1 MKLNPQRLDH
11 RNDRLLLIFA
21 RNPEPGK
28 CKTRL
33 AEDIGDEAALEIYR
47 FLLRHTA
54 SMTSELPVDKR
65 VCYADAIWENDIW
78 DPRIY
83 QKRLQRGNDLGQR
96 MHLSFQE
103 GFADGYR
110 KVIIIG
116 TDLYDLDQADLEQA
130 FKALDNADYVL
141 GPARDGGYYLLGMK
155 RPDELIF
162 RNKSWGSDR
171 VLSQTLEDLRDEK
184 VVLLPEKNDIDV
196 LDDIR
201 DNPVF
206 DQFLKHL

>member
-1 MKLNPQRLDH
+1 LKLNPQRLDH

-54 SMTSELPVDKR
+54 SVTSELPVDKR

-116 TDLYDLDQADLEQA
+116 TDLYDLDQADLEEA
-130 FKALDNADYVL
+130 FKYLDNADYVL

-171 VLSQTLEDLRDEK
+171 VLSQTLEDLGDEK

>member
-54 SMTSELPVDKR
+54 SVTSELPVDKR

-116 TDLYDLDQADLEQA
+116 TDLYDLDQADLEEA
-130 FKALDNADYVL
+130 FKYLDNADYVL

-171 VLSQTLEDLRDEK
+171 VLSQTLEDLGDEK

-196 LDDIR
+196 LEDIR

>member
-1 MKLNPQRLDH
+1 MDH

-54 SMTSELPVDKR
+54 SVTSELPVDKR

-116 TDLYDLDQADLEQA
+116 TDLYDLDQADLEEA
-130 FKALDNADYVL
+130 FKYLDNADYVL

-171 VLSQTLEDLRDEK
+171 VLSQTLEDLGDEK

>member
-54 SMTSELPVDKR
+54 SVTSELPVDKR

-116 TDLYDLDQADLEQA
+116 TDLYDLDQADLEEA
-130 FKALDNADYVL
+130 FKYLDNADYVL

-171 VLSQTLEDLRDEK
+171 VLSQTLEDLGDEK

>member
-1 MKLNPQRLDH
+1 MDH

-54 SMTSELPVDKR
+54 SVTSELPVDKR

-116 TDLYDLDQADLEQA
+116 TDLYDLDQADLEEA
-130 FKALDNADYVL
+130 FKYLDNADYVL

-171 VLSQTLEDLRDEK
+171 VLSQTLEDLGDEK

-196 LDDIR
+196 LEDIR

>member
-1 MKLNPQRLDH
+1 LDH

-54 SMTSELPVDKR
+54 SVTSELPVDKR

-116 TDLYDLDQADLEQA
+116 TDLYDLDQADLEEA
-130 FKALDNADYVL
+130 FKYLDNADYVL

-171 VLSQTLEDLRDEK
+171 VLSQTLEDLGDEK

-196 LDDIR
+196 LEDIR

>member
-1 MKLNPQRLDH
+1 
-11 RNDRLLLIFA
+11 
-21 RNPEPGK
+21 
-28 CKTRL
+28 
-33 AEDIGDEAALEIYR
+33 
-47 FLLRHTA
+47 
-54 SMTSELPVDKR
+54 MTSELPVDKR

-116 TDLYDLDQADLEQA
+116 TDLYNLDQADLEEA
-130 FKALDNADYVL
+130 FKSLDNADYVL

>member
-1 MKLNPQRLDH
+1 LDH

-54 SMTSELPVDKR
+54 SVTSELPVDKR

-116 TDLYDLDQADLEQA
+116 TDLYDLDQADLEEA
-130 FKALDNADYVL
+130 FKYLDNADYVL

-171 VLSQTLEDLRDEK
+171 VLSQTLEDLGDEK